1 MVDEKPLTADGYDE
15 ANVEAIESICLFI
28 ATKLGDLMDDVVIIG
43 GLVPRLIFEQ
53 SESVGRMERHVGTR
67 DLDVGLSVA
76 LFDDSRYE
84 KIEERIRR
92 AGFEND
98 VNEEGNKTTHR
109 WKFEKPGIKVT
120 VDFQIPPSKPYDKGG
135 TIRNLTENLSA
146 VITPGLDL
154 AFKNPVSVEL
164 SGETPFGEKAERTIQ
179 VCGPGAFVILKAIAF
194 KARGENKDAYDLFYT
209 IYQFEDLEKLAELL
223 QPFTNY
229 DEGQEALD
237 ILQRDFTDQDYVG
250 PSRVAE
256 FLGGPDDELQADV
269 SAFVNRL
276 LSLLDQ

>member
-1 MVDEKPLTADGYDE
+1 MADEKPLTAEGYDE
-15 ANVEAIESICLFI
+15 ADVEAIESTCLYI
-28 ATKLGDLMDDVVIIG
+28 ATKLGDLMDDIVIIG

-53 SESVGRMERHVGTR
+53 KETEERMERHVGTR

-76 LFDDSRYE
+76 LFGDSRYE

-109 WKFEKPGIKVT
+109 WKLEKSGIKVT
-120 VDFQIPPSKPYDKGG
+120 VDFQIPPTKPDDEGG
-135 TIRNLTENLSA
+135 TLRNLTENLSA

-154 AFKNPVSVEL
+154 AFENPEPVEV
-164 SGETPFGEKAERTIQ
+164 SGETPFGEKAERTLQ
-179 VCGPGAFVILKAIAF
+179 VCGPGAFVVLKALAF
-194 KARGENKDAYDLFYT
+194 EARGENKDAYDLFYT
-209 IYQFEDLEKLAELL
+209 IFQFDDLEKLAEMI
-223 QPFTNY
+223 QPFT
-229 DEGQEALD
+229 DQDKGEETLE
-237 ILQRDFTDQDYVG
+237 ILQRDFTDQKSVG

-256 FLGGPDDELQADV
+256 FLGGPDEELQADV

-276 LSLLDQ
+276 LRFLE

>member
-1 MVDEKPLTADGYDE
+1 MADEKPLTAEGYDE
-15 ANVEAIESICLFI
+15 SDVEAIESTCLFI

-53 SESVGRMERHVGTR
+53 METEERMERHVGTR

-98 VNEEGNKTTHR
+98 ENEEGNKTTHR
-109 WKFEKPGIKVT
+109 WVFEEPGIKVE
-120 VDFQIPPSKPYDKGG
+120 VDFQIPPTKPGDEGG

-154 AFKNPVSVEL
+154 AFENPKPVKL
-164 SGETPFGEKAERTIQ
+164 SGETPFGEQAERTIQ
-179 VCGPGAFVILKAIAF
+179 GRLRPFL
-194 KARGENKDAYDLFYT
+194 YDF
-209 IYQFEDLEKLAELL
+209 
-223 QPFTNY
+223 P
-229 DEGQEALD
+229 
-237 ILQRDFTDQDYVG
+237 V
-250 PSRVAE
+250 
-256 FLGGPDDELQADV
+256 
-269 SAFVNRL
+269 
-276 LSLLDQ
+276 